1 MADRYDEQERRQW
14 RDVEDEERYGRGRN
28 RTRLEGDY
36 RQRERNYG
44 YGDYGLENERRFD
57 AGEYERRDL
66 VERGYGYGDY
76 GQEGERPYGRD
87 RDYVQRQQRERGYGY
102 GDYGQH
108 YERRRRREWGY
119 EPEWQRERGYG
130 YGDYDQGYGRRYR
143 SPRNYEESQTGR
155 GYGDYS
161 RQEGGGRYIEP
172 TWTYTEVWLVP
183 GPATGRGPHGYQR
196 SNERII
202 EDACE
207 RLTHHGQLDASGIA
221 IEVDNR
227 IVTLKGAVSSRWQKR
242 MAEDTVETVSGVRD
256 VRNQL
261 EIREEGGEQT

>member
-36 RQRERNYG
+36 RQQRERSYG
-44 YGDYGLENERRFD
+44 YGDYGPENERRYD
-57 AGEYERRDL
+57 PEEGERRDL

-76 GQEGERPYGRD
+76 GQEGERPYDRD

-108 YERRRRREWGY
+108 YERRRRRGWGY
-119 EPEWQRERGYG
+119 EPEWQ
-130 YGDYDQGYGRRYR
+130 
-143 SPRNYEESQTGR
+143 TGR
-155 GYGDYS
+155 GYSDYS
-161 RQEGGGRYIEP
+161 RQEGGGRYTEP

-183 GPATGRGPHGYQR
+183 GPATGRGPQGYQR

-207 RLTHHGQLDASGIA
+207 RLTHHGQLDASGVA
-221 IEVDNR
+221 IEVDNG
-227 IVTLKGAVSSRWQKR
+227 IVTLKGTVSSRWQKR